1 MKKIFTILGLLA
13 LMLTSCSPYQLV
25 NSEVYNDADLSQYHT
40 FRIVTP
46 DMGKLPPGM
55 EMVTYYNIAAAIRQ
69 EMLMRGFEESST
81 SPLLVNIA
89 VTTHREIE
97 TSPLVPP
104 GGYFP
109 YNGPY
114 YPYYMWPRYNYGP
127 YWDPAYYSNAQ
138 VITGIYKEGVLTMD
152 LVNID
157 TKVPLFGLCRHHP
170 QWWRQRLP
178 GTLRHLRGRHHP
190 LQQIPRASPSAVPHQ
205 EVINPFEVITPFNKT

>member
-1 MKKIFTILGLLA
+1 MKKIFTILALLA

-157 TKVPLFGLCRHHP
+157 TKVPLYSASVATILNGGGNGYQELSGISEAVTTLFSKFPVPLLP
-170 QWWRQRLP
+170 QYR
-178 GTLRHLRGRHHP
+178 T
-190 LQQIPRASPSAVPHQ
+190 
-205 EVINPFEVITPFNKT
+205 KK

>member
-157 TKVPLFGLCRHHP
+157 TKVPLYSASVATILNG
-170 QWWRQRLP
+170 
-178 GTLRHLRGRHHP
+178 GGNGYP

-205 EVINPFEVITPFNKT
+205 EVINPFEVITPFQ